1 MNATVAAKLKF
12 VLPSLR
18 KLNERAL
25 TSELDKL
32 SVRICCF
39 AYRLGRSR
47 FVRVLQKSGIHS
59 LYDVMCNRMR
69 R

>member
-25 TSELDKL
+25 ASELDKL
-32 SVRICCF
+32 SVIVVSF
-39 AYRLGRSR
+39 VYGVGGSR
-47 FVRVLQKSGIHS
+47 FTGVLQEPCTHV
-59 LYDVMCNRMR
+59 LR
-69 R
+69 